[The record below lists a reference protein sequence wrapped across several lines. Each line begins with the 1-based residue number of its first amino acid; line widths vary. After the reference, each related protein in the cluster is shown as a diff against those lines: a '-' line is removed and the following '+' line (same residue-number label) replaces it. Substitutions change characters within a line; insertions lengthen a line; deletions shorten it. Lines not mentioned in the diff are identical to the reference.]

1 MVALVVYE
9 SVFGNT
15 RVVAEAVAKGLGPQ
29 VELLEV
35 DRAPDRIDADVDL
48 LVVGGPT
55 HAFGMTR
62 ASTRQDAAK
71 QAGRLLV
78 ADRTGIRE
86 WLDLLPAVDRPV
98 DAATFDTRVKRPRVP
113 GSAARAAQRRL
124 RHLGFR
130 IVRPATS
137 FWVRGKEGP
146 LHDGEQE
153 RAVAWGADLA
163 ARHRRGG
170 SGS

>member
-15 RVVAEAVAKGLGPQ
+15 RTVAEAVAQGLGSQ
-29 VELLEV
+29 VELVEV
-35 DRAPDRIDADVDL
+35 DLAPARLGADVDL

-62 ASTRQDAAK
+62 TSTRQDAAK
-71 QAGRLLV
+71 QSGRLLV

-124 RHLGFR
+124 RRLGFR
-130 IVRPATS
+130 IIRPATS
-137 FWVRGKEGP
+137 FWVHGKEGP
-146 LHDGEQE
+146 LHDGERD
-153 RAVAWGADLA
+153 RALAWGADLA
-163 ARHRRGG
+163 ERRAQGG
-170 SGS
+170 AGG